1 MKIII
6 NCPDDTRIIGV
17 TTIRG
22 SVKLE
27 VDQKL
32 REAKDGLVINIKEQ
46 EHE

>member
-1 MKIII
+1 MKITI

-17 TTIRG
+17 IIIRG
-22 SVKLE
+22 SLNLE

-32 REAKDGLVINIKEQ
+32 REAKDGLVINTEEQ

>member
-1 MKIII
+1 MKITIS
-6 NCPDDTRIIGV
+6 CPDDTRIIGV

-22 SVKLE
+22 DLKLE

-32 REAKDGLVINIKEQ
+32 REAKDGLVINIEEQ